1 MFEKAETTREKHQK
15 SKRRIKLPGMAESYS
30 NREPI
35 DIAREL
41 RAKSKLGAREAR
53 LDAAEKVKRG

>member
-15 SKRRIKLPGMAESYS
+15 SKRRIKLPGMV
-30 NREPI
+30 
-35 DIAREL
+35 AREL